1 MRNFIP
7 LILIC
12 FSLLSGCDDGGKAEI
27 EREHQ
32 RAEHAEMERQKA
44 EQAQKEAEKATSTWR
59 VISLITVFSAIVFMF
74 FFMEAMD
81 SSAREDAE
89 KEAEETNE

>member
-27 EREHQ
+27 ERAHQ
-32 RAEHAEMERQKA
+32 RAEQAEMERQKA
-44 EQAQKEAEKATSTWR
+44 EQARKEAEKATLEWKVVVIGTISST
-59 VISLITVFSAIVFMF
+59 LAIMMF
-74 FFMEAMD
+74 YTAAMN

-89 KEAEETNE
+89 KEAGEANE